1 MFIYKYLFVFFF
13 LISLSFSQNYSI
25 GDTVKNFTESICA
38 NGNPGSDTTLFSL
51 SDDDES
57 KIIWLSFFT
66 SWCSACQAEAPITE
80 SIYNQY
86 KDQGLIVLGVG
97 FEWLQPYSCE
107 DWDKKFGLS
116 FPIVDDSDYDTYLN
130 YVWGDIYDVP
140 MNVILDHNMVLKY
153 RSYGFYEGVVRS
165 EIDSL
170 ILKMNNIDEFKHLQL
185 TPEKFEI
192 EDPYPNPFN
201 PSVNINF
208 YLSFNNSITINIY
221 DILGNKVNIL
231 LEDKFLH
238 QGHHNF
244 IWKPINLPSGIYF
257 VNYTIDNEIF
267 SKKIAFVK

>member
-1 MFIYKYLFVFFF
+1 MFICKYLFVFFF

-38 NGNPGSDTTLFSL
+38 NGNSGSDTTLFSL

-116 FPIVDDSDYDTYLN
+116 FPIVDDSDYNTYLD

-140 MNVILDHNMVLKY
+140 MNVILDHNMVVKY

-170 ILKMNNIDEFKHLQL
+170 ILNMNNVDEFNHLQL

-192 EDPYPNPFN
+192 KDPYPNPFN
-201 PSVNINF
+201 PYVNIDF
-208 YLSFNNSITINIY
+208 YTPINNTVSIYIY
-221 DILGNKVNIL
+221 DILGKKINVIL
-231 LEDKFLH
+231 ENQYLR
-238 QGHHNF
+238 QGYHNF
-244 IWKPINLPSGIYF
+244 SWKPSNMTTGIYF
-257 VNYTIDNEIF
+257 VNYIIDNKNY